1 MLYLGISNTPA
12 WIVTAANTYAK
23 GQGKTQ
29 FSVSSGQWSVLVRD
43 LEREIIPMARGFDM
57 AISPGEV
64 LGAGKF
70 QIPEEVEQRKKAG
83 KTFRPF
89 GGGGQ
94 VRDERGLGAS
104 CCRARDQVGRGHR
117 NRFCSAESSAPW
129 RAQRGSGYRRTEHR
143 AIEGQD
149 RGVGHL
155 AHRGPSKSRISR
167 SPNLAS
173 AIRAATSGTI
183 STWAFAVSVMPSN
196 RVSTFPQVTAK

>member
-1 MLYLGISNTPA
+1 MARLLRRSSVTPDPPTEIDILYIKYTTRRPLRGPRLRVLYLGISNTPA

-94 VRDERGLGAS
+94 VTKFGLGNPSGNIGDDLNMGVRRERHAI
-104 CCRARDQVGRGHR
+104 
-117 NRFCSAESSAPW
+117 ESSF
-129 RAQRGSGYRRTEHR
+129 
-143 AIEGQD
+143 D
-149 RGVGHL
+149 
-155 AHRGPSKSRISR
+155 ISAGGCQITR
-167 SPNLAS
+167 
-173 AIRAATSGTI
+173 
-183 STWAFAVSVMPSN
+183 
-196 RVSTFPQVTAK
+196 